1 MALSAASNVDS
12 VKAQRQLAKTSSN
25 LAKTFERLSSGLRI
39 NQASDDPAG
48 LQVADALRRDAKLA
62 SVAVRNAGDGI
73 SLVSIADAALSE
85 IDNILSRMAELAS
98 QSSNGIYTSSQRSAL
113 SSEFIAL
120 GSEIQRIAATTTFN
134 GLNLLSASSN
144 VTIQVGLGGDSNS
157 QITITSVLGTLNAL
171 GLAATGSSAL
181 TFSII
186 STTSTTS
193 QAAATTALAAI
204 NAAISSVTSTRGSL
218 AGAESRLSAAV
229 DYLTVARE
237 NFIAA
242 ESRIRDADVA
252 QEVAE
257 MVRLQVLQ
265 QAATAVLA
273 QANQQP
279 KQVLAL
285 LQ

>member
-157 QITITSVLGTLNAL
+157 QITITRVLGTLNAL